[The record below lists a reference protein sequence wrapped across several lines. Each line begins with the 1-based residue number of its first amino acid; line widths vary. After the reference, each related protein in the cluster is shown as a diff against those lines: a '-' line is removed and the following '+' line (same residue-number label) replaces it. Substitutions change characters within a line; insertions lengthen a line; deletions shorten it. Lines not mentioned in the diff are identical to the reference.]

1 MLRRYEEAVDSI
13 LELVEADHFGP
24 GDALPTER
32 DLATRLGVSRTVIR
46 QAFGVLEERG
56 LLRSVRG
63 SGRYLRHAPPAGA
76 DDVRGRMEV
85 ASIADLL
92 EARALLEV
100 QAVGLA
106 CERRTGEQATQLLQS
121 ARRLVTWDDNLSFH
135 TAIAAA
141 TQNFA
146 IEALVRRQ
154 ATLAGELHQRNRYA
168 DTAEL
173 ERMRSEHE
181 ALAEAIAARAAEPA
195 RRLMSE
201 HLRRTGE
208 AVSRLAVS
216 RLGG

>member
-1 MLRRYEEAVDSI
+1 MLRRYEGAVDSI
-13 LELVEADHFGP
+13 LELVEAEHFGP

-32 DLATRLGVSRTVIR
+32 DLAERLGVSRTVIR

-63 SGRYLRHAPPAGA
+63 SGRYLRHAPPAGG
-76 DDVRGRMEV
+76 DDVRVQMEI

-121 ARRLVTWDDNLSFH
+121 AHRLVTWDDNLGFH

-146 IEALVRRQ
+146 IEALVRQQ
-154 ATLAGELHQRNRYA
+154 ATLAGELHQRDRYTDA
-168 DTAEL
+168 AEL

-181 ALAEAIAARAAEPA
+181 ALAEAIAAREAELA
-195 RRLMSE
+195 RALMTE

-208 AVSRLAVS
+208 AVSALR
-216 RLGG
+216 G